1 VDNFDEIRQRIRHH
15 LAEANKFRH
24 TSTFEPQNRKAY
36 GCWAGNALMAYEE
49 AQALPPSE
57 STDLYAG
64 IVSHVISAGLRALGY
79 CASDFEETKRPT
91 VFAAIFGSR
100 AQDICDRASRI
111 LTDFGMM
118 IRDPANASAE
128 RRSAFGNS
136 LLNGETKLA
145 AVRTPLEFYGYGDLY
160 RSEVSAMMPLMDEAY
175 RRHIVQ
181 GGATFERAFNGSTT

>member
-1 VDNFDEIRQRIRHH
+1 VNNFDEIRQRIRHY
-15 LAEANKFRH
+15 LAEAKKFRH
-24 TSTFEPQNRKAY
+24 SSTCQPRNRKAY
-36 GCWAGNALMAYEE
+36 GSWAGNALMAYEE

-57 STDLYAG
+57 CRELYG
-64 IVSHVISAGLRALGY
+64 EIVTHVISAGMRALGY

-91 VFAAIFGSR
+91 LFAAIFGSR

-118 IRDPANASAE
+118 IRDPANATAE
-128 RRSAFGNS
+128 RQSAFGNS
-136 LLNGETKLA
+136 LLNGESKLA
-145 AVRTPLEFYGYGDLY
+145 ALRTPLEFYGYGDLY

-181 GGATFERAFNGSTT
+181 GGAAFDRAFNGSTT